1 MCQSMTRMKN
11 QLAMF
16 LGDPNFPKLIS
27 KDSRG
32 EKLQRYQKLHT
43 ASYPRSR
50 QRVALVPLMRDLRKR
65 DCSGG
70 AYSGFAAGARRRWS
84 GSSLVSSK
92 PLALRL
98 PGRAWLYEGGIEYIS
113 PPFGEI
119 QWYELTSLWF
129 GDAQSLSPASDGRGS
144 HSQGSLLAKARDYD
158 VSSAGDVERS
168 IEMDSP
174 GGSEQK
180 ETKCVVLGSTRSV
193 MLEEGVCYVI
203 FVCAAG
209 RIGGNGGGEKIY
221 ERVGAGSVSGKCI
234 IGRPTRVIV
243 Q

>member
-1 MCQSMTRMKN
+1 M
-11 QLAMF
+11 
-16 LGDPNFPKLIS
+16 
-27 KDSRG
+27 
-32 EKLQRYQKLHT
+32 
-43 ASYPRSR
+43 
-50 QRVALVPLMRDLRKR
+50 
-65 DCSGG
+65 
-70 AYSGFAAGARRRWS
+70 
-84 GSSLVSSK
+84 SSK